1 MDDRQKKLDEETKA
15 YLDRIKRTISESEAL
30 MQGVELRIQETD
42 RLLESQGLTRQQIES
57 LQVTP
62 EQRRLVNEELKRR
75 GLPPLE
81 DEPEEYPAAS
91 LPDERLTGHGRAAD
105 PNLDAGDVKED
116 LENRKRKF
124 NVMMNKI
131 KL

>member
-1 MDDRQKKLDEETKA
+1 MDDKQKRMDEETRA
-15 YLDRIKRTISESEAL
+15 YLDRIKRTIAESEAL
-30 MQGVELRIQETD
+30 MQGVELRMKETD
-42 RLLESQGLTRQQIES
+42 RLLESQGLTREQLSAMQI
-57 LQVTP
+57 TP

-81 DEPEEYPAAS
+81 DEPEDYPAAS

-105 PNLDAGDVKED
+105 PNLDAEDVKED

-124 NVMMNKI
+124 SVMMNKI